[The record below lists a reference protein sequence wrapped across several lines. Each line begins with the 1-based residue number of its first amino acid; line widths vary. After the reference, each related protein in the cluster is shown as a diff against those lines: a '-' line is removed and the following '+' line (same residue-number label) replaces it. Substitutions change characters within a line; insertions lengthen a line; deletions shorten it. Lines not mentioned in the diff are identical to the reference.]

1 MTHVILEVPDRDQRK
16 EGVWL
21 ILGIR
26 VNVMGRKKMLVD
38 QSCLTLCDPTDCNP
52 PGSSVHGIL
61 RARILKWA
69 AISFS
74 RGSSQ
79 PRD

>member
-1 MTHVILEVPDRDQRK
+1 MTTHIPMMLLTCVLRRSVVSDS
-16 EGVWL
+16 
-21 ILGIR
+21 LGPH
-26 VNVMGRKKMLVD
+26 GLY
-38 QSCLTLCDPTDCNP
+38 P

-61 RARILKWA
+61 RARILEWI

-79 PRD
+79 PRDRICVSYIAGGFSTR